1 MAQIGLYDNFDLSPR
16 ARYLR
21 SMKKLSI
28 VIILALVAAVA
39 LVAQETV
46 DLTGESGDVKE
57 ITVQNDRLSYVQSE
71 IRVNRGDTIRLTF
84 ENTGGRHDWVLDEF
98 DAATEVIRG
107 GQSETIE
114 FTADE
119 AGEFEFYCSVPG
131 HRQAGMWGTF
141 VVVD

>member
-1 MAQIGLYDNFDLSPR
+1 
-16 ARYLR
+16 
-21 SMKKLSI
+21 MKKLSI
-28 VIILALVAAVA
+28 AIILVLVTAAA
-39 LVAQETV
+39 PLLAQETV
-46 DLTGESGDVKE
+46 DVTGESGDVKE
-57 ITVQNDRLSYVQSE
+57 ITVQNDRLSFVQSE
-71 IRVNRGDTIRLTF
+71 IRVNLGDTIRLTF

-98 DAATEVIRG
+98 DAATEVIRS

-141 VVVD
+141 VVVE

>member
-1 MAQIGLYDNFDLSPR
+1 
-16 ARYLR
+16 
-21 SMKKLSI
+21 MKKLSI
-28 VIILALVAAVA
+28 LIMLVLIAAA
-39 LVAQETV
+39 APLMAQETV

-71 IRVNRGDTIRLTF
+71 IRVNEGDTIRLTF

-107 GQSETIE
+107 GESETIE

-119 AGEFEFYCSVPG
+119 AGEYEFYCSVPG

-141 VVVD
+141 IVE

>member
-1 MAQIGLYDNFDLSPR
+1 
-16 ARYLR
+16 
-21 SMKKLSI
+21 MKKLSI
-28 VIILALVAAVA
+28 AIMLVLIAAA
-39 LVAQETV
+39 APLMAQETV

-71 IRVNRGDTIRLTF
+71 IRVNEGDTIRLTF

-107 GQSETIE
+107 GESETIE

-119 AGEFEFYCSVPG
+119 AGEYEFYCSVPG

-141 VVVD
+141 IVE

>member
-1 MAQIGLYDNFDLSPR
+1 
-16 ARYLR
+16 
-21 SMKKLSI
+21 MKKLTI
-28 VIILALVAAVA
+28 LIILALVAAA
-39 LVAQETV
+39 APLVAQETV
-46 DLTGESGDVKE
+46 DLTGESGEVKE

-98 DAATEVIRG
+98 DAATEVING
-107 GQSETIE
+107 GESETIE

>member
-1 MAQIGLYDNFDLSPR
+1 
-16 ARYLR
+16 
-21 SMKKLSI
+21 MKKLTI
-28 VIILALVAAVA
+28 LIILALVAAA
-39 LVAQETV
+39 APLVAQETV
-46 DLTGESGDVKE
+46 DVTGEDGEVKE

-98 DAATEVIRG
+98 DAATDVIRG

-131 HRQAGMWGTF
+131 HREAGMWGTF

>member
-1 MAQIGLYDNFDLSPR
+1 
-16 ARYLR
+16 
-21 SMKKLSI
+21 MKKLTI
-28 VIILALVAAVA
+28 LIILALVAAA
-39 LVAQETV
+39 APLVAQETV
-46 DLTGESGDVKE
+46 DVTGEDGEVKE
-57 ITVQNDRLSYVQSE
+57 ITVQNDRLSFVQSE

-98 DAATEVIRG
+98 DAATDVIRG

-131 HRQAGMWGTF
+131 HREAGMWGTF